1 MNYLQK
7 LWVLETCILAN
18 NDLCEK
24 VVSSLES
31 PNILDEIFKVTF
43 FIQDFDLLSCEI
55 DFTFEVLYWTIL
67 NWYYIEAKNI
77 TYFHGSF

>member
-1 MNYLQK
+1 M
-7 LWVLETCILAN
+7 LETCILAN

-55 DFTFEVLYWTIL
+55 DFTFEVLY
-67 NWYYIEAKNI
+67 
-77 TYFHGSF
+77 